1 MRALLDVNALVAMI
15 DHSHVHSARLHAW
28 WRAEASASWAS
39 CAITQNGFVRIISQT
54 AYERPCDTT
63 TATNLLRVA
72 LDNGGH
78 AFWPN
83 DISIADKKIFDHS
96 RLISHRQITDVY
108 LLALAVKN
116 GGRLISFDKG
126 IPLAAVRGAKKHHLV
141 SL

>member
-1 MRALLDVNALVAMI
+1 MRALLDVNALIAMI
-15 DHSHVHSARLHAW
+15 DVGHIHYRRLHEW
-28 WRAEASASWAS
+28 WQREDRAGWAS
-39 CAITQNGFVRIISQT
+39 CAITQNGFVRIVSQSSY
-54 AYERPCDTT
+54 ARSCPTT
-63 TATNLLRVA
+63 TAVELLRVA
-72 LDNGGH
+72 LDH
-78 AFWPN
+78 KSHTFWPQ

-126 IPLAAVRGAKKHHLV
+126 VPLAAVRGAKKDNLV